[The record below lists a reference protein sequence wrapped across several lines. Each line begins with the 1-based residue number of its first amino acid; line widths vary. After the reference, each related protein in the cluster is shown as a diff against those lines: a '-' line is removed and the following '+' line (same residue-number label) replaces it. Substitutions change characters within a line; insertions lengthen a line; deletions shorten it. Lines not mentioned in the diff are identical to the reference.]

1 MKKERLQQTMQ
12 KYKGLWD
19 YYEQLYGNKM
29 DNLEETNKFLEKLN
43 LSRLNQEETK
53 IMNNTITSTE
63 TESVTKNLP

>member
-1 MKKERLQQTMQ
+1 
-12 KYKGLWD
+12 
-19 YYEQLYGNKM
+19 M